1 MTIIF
6 YLIFVWISE
15 QVTFSWI
22 WLVVALFLSG
32 GEAKKI
38 YKYTTD
44 SSLEGKEVK

>member
-6 YLIFVWISE
+6 YLIFVWVSD

-22 WLVVALFLSG
+22 WLIVALFLSG

-38 YKYTTD
+38 YKYTTNPE
-44 SSLEGKEVK
+44 LEGKTVK